1 MSKPFKVGLDYFNI
15 FFLIFLK
22 SFDSSNLLYNMFY
35 SKLCINNKLF
45 FSNLTWYCVQFS
57 EWFGMHDIFNVA
69 ALSEL
74 WLLLGQAIILT
85 ILILNFCT
93 SCILF
98 IVKLNMILAI
108 FWTQVNG
115 ANILQIKNRSIV
127 DLCLTWNYC
136 IEW

>member
-1 MSKPFKVGLDYFNI
+1 
-15 FFLIFLK
+15 
-22 SFDSSNLLYNMFY
+22 
-35 SKLCINNKLF
+35 
-45 FSNLTWYCVQFS
+45 
-57 EWFGMHDIFNVA
+57 MHDIFNVA